1 VGFVESWEIVHPI
14 GNKTKKQPKPMN
26 TVLLYSSSLL
36 AAKAVIAVIILI
48 LAIVRA
54 ANRNG

>member
-1 VGFVESWEIVHPI
+1 
-14 GNKTKKQPKPMN
+14 MN
-26 TVLLYSSSLL
+26 TVLLYSSSYL
-36 AAKAVIAVIILI
+36 ATKAVVAVVLLV